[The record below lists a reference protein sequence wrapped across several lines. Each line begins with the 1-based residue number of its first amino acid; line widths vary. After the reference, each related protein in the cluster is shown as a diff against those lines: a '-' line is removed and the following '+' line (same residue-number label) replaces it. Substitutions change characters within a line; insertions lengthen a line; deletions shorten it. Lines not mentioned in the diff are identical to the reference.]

1 MFFHYNGSEG
11 WPAAPHRR
19 RSLPFCFCSIVV
31 NDILKN
37 SFRITILLLWTVNPR
52 RAMKSAFHYLI
63 HLRKYFSCFRGIF
76 GENLESVWNSFGVKI
91 QTFLEV
97 LNRIN
102 RGLADFKNYFLRH
115 DPMCFRRHLEIFGY
129 FACQLS
135 VNPRGFSPHFCGLVN
150 FNFRKEAKKLR
161 SKLKPPTLSFFQALK
176 SDICW
181 ILFVV
186 SQIVLELQS
195 RQQIRMLFR
204 GYSKSCE
211 DWHCPDLCAR
221 LQFALCIQ
229 FFEVFRVGIISVISW
244 RMNNEL

>member
-1 MFFHYNGSEG
+1 MTSWKILSGLQFYYCEQLTPDERWNQ
-11 WPAAPHRR
+11 
-19 RSLPFCFCSIVV
+19 PFTTWFIWGNISVASAEFLV
-31 NDILKN
+31 RTEK
-37 SFRITILLLWTVNPR
+37 TVWKE
-52 RAMKSAFHYLI
+52 MWLY
-63 HLRKYFSCFRGIF
+63 
-76 GENLESVWNSFGVKI
+76 SFGVKI
-91 QTFLEV
+91 QTFFWL
-97 LNRIN
+97 LNRKN

-229 FFEVFRVGIISVISW
+229 FFEVFRVEIISVISW